1 MQPNDSAFML
11 ARCRKLALEAML
23 AAAVPPLPRPG
34 TRACSAQDLAALPDD
49 VAAAGL
55 PPGLAVAL
63 ARVCRSLEAGPI
75 PMGPA
80 LRCVPV
86 APGGRGARAGSHP
99 VTSRK

>member
-23 AAAVPPLPRPG
+23 AAAVPPPPPPPP
-34 TRACSAQDLAALPDD
+34 RACCVEDVDALPDD

-55 PPGLAVAL
+55 PPQLAAAL
-63 ARVCRSLEAGPI
+63 ARVCRALERGVI
-75 PMGPA
+75 PVGLPTPCA
-80 LRCVPV
+80 PV

-99 VTSRK
+99 ITSWK